1 MTETHLKLNV
11 IRMLRKEFPDVWFY
25 KANDNFRSGLPDLIL
40 CAAGRF
46 CGIELK
52 VGKNE
57 PTPLQNHELFC
68 IRKAGGWS
76 KVCYSVVE
84 VRQYLKDIICLVKR

>member
-11 IRMLRKEFPDVWFY
+11 IRMIRKEFPDIWFY

-40 CAAGRF
+40 CVCGCF

-57 PTPLQNHELFC
+57 ATPLQNHELFC
-68 IRKAGGWS
+68 IREAKGWA
-76 KVCYSVVE
+76 KVCHSIEE
-84 VRQYLKDIICLVKR
+84 VRQYLRNITCLKQQ